1 MQSSDVNGS
10 FLAPSAVAAA
20 QESDYENVPVGPM
33 ERRNRK
39 KKQQKRRSASL
50 SRVFT
55 ATVKGIQKA
64 MSRSTTPTR
73 HATFV
78 PNEFTAAAS
87 FHCTPLPTHRKV
99 CKFLSF
105 RRRFGQDWLTFDS
118 SVQGLPIRQKSC

>member
-10 FLAPSAVAAA
+10 FLAPSAVAAQ
-20 QESDYENVPVGPM
+20 QEPDYENIAVGPM

-73 HATFV
+73 HATFG
-78 PNEFTAAAS
+78 PNESTAASS

-99 CKFLSF
+99 CSWCGIG
-105 RRRFGQDWLTFDS
+105 RG
-118 SVQGLPIRQKSC
+118 